1 MLASRLG
8 SGVGF
13 VACQSTLSSMATR
26 RSLTYQDTTELLEN
40 QTLTHIHWKMT
51 FLLGD
56 SDTVS
61 ANCWP
66 VVPVVHRFT
75 GGPSWL
81 QKTEPPLP
89 HLAFDH

>member
-1 MLASRLG
+1 
-8 SGVGF
+8 
-13 VACQSTLSSMATR
+13 MATR
-26 RSLTYQDTTELLEN
+26 RSLTDQDMTELVEN

-51 FLLGD
+51 LLLGD

-81 QKTEPPLP
+81 QKTEPTHVNKDPSPLSI
-89 HLAFDH
+89 